1 MIQHNKIHWSRIL
14 IVLILVVALCATF
27 STVFASEPSAADEP
41 EETMTIL
48 GMAPEEGEKGE
59 GDAAEGEVLTVGAAP
74 AEDAEKVADP
84 ETGDII
90 GIEEEPEG
98 EDEWTCKVC
107 STANFGGTKCSKC
120 SASRPTVTLSII
132 ALVALAIVIAIGF
145 IKKVNLGF
153 LAIGAAFILSMV
165 AGIGPKYVTK
175 AFDAD
180 MFVTLVGVTFLFGM
194 ASQNGTLDL
203 FSKKVVA
210 LVGKHTVLIPI
221 LMFFLSAFISAIG
234 PGHIAAGIL
243 MTTFAVYLAFE
254 MKINP
259 ITTAL
264 FAKLG
269 ANAGCASPLSLTGQ
283 LGLKLTNN
291 LTADVTNADI
301 VDRLG
306 FNGLHFFLATLVSG
320 FIFTLLLYIFTK
332 SYKVKADNP
341 LKFKDIPKFNWKQWC
356 TIGAIVMMVVLCI
369 GFQMNTGLTA
379 FVMAAILVL
388 LGCADEKKAIKG
400 IPWGTLVFICGV
412 GVLVSVIDMMGGI
425 DMISS
430 LLQKLMTKNTATPVL
445 AATSGILSWVSSTTG
460 VVMPAMFKMLPNI
473 MRNFGTSVNYM
484 EMISAITATSFAAA
498 ISPLSTGGA
507 IIMSSYSASKET
519 TNAELNKIFKFLF
532 LLSVGNVLLNVVLSA
547 IRLFGFYG
555 IFG

>member
-1 MIQHNKIHWSRIL
+1 MIQHTPKTRWGRIL
-14 IVLILVVALCATF
+14 VILVLVMALCATLT
-27 STVFASEPSAADEP
+27 SVFASDAAAADASEP
-41 EETMTIL
+41 EETMVL
-48 GMAPEEGEKGE
+48 FADAAAPAETGKGE
-59 GDAAEGEVLTVGAAP
+59 GDTAAEPILTVGAEPASADTADAP
-74 AEDAEKVADP
+74 AAAE
-84 ETGDII
+84 T
-90 GIEEEPEG
+90 
-98 EDEWTCKVC
+98 DEWTCKVC
-107 STANFGGTKCSKC
+107 STVNEGGDECSKC
-120 SASRPTVTLSII
+120 SASRPTTTLSII
-132 ALVALAIVIAIGF
+132 ALVVLAIVIAIGF

-153 LAIGAAFILSMV
+153 LAIGAAFILSMI

-175 AFDAD
+175 AFDSD

-210 LVGKHTVLIPI
+210 LVGKRTVFIPI

-291 LTADVTNADI
+291 LANDVTNADL
-301 VDRLG
+301 VERLG
-306 FNGLHFFLATLVSG
+306 FNSLHFFIATLVSG

-341 LKFKDIPKFNWKQWC
+341 LKLKDIPKFNWKQWC

-425 DMISS
+425 TLISN
-430 LLQKLMTKNTATPVL
+430 LLQKLMGPNTATPIL
-445 AATSGILSWVSSTTG
+445 SATSGILSWVSSTTG
-460 VVMPAMFKMLPNI
+460 VVMPAMFKMLPDI

-507 IIMSSYSASKET
+507 IILSSYSASKET
-519 TNAELNKIFKFLF
+519 TNEEINKIFKFLF
-532 LLSVGNVLLNVVLSA
+532 LLSVANVLLNVFLSA

>member
-1 MIQHNKIHWSRIL
+1 MKRKSGLSISRIIVPL
-14 IVLILVVALCATF
+14 IALLLI
-27 STVFASEPSAADEP
+27 FAYAAGAFADGNAEEPASPTETASA
-41 EETMTIL
+41 
-48 GMAPEEGEKGE
+48 
-59 GDAAEGEVLTVGAAP
+59 V
-74 AEDAEKVADP
+74 
-84 ETGDII
+84 
-90 GIEEEPEG
+90 EEPEAA
-98 EDEWTCKVC
+98 DEWTCKVC
-107 STANFGGTKCSKC
+107 STVNNGGTHCEKCE
-120 SASRPTVTLSII
+120 ASRPTLVLSIV
-132 ALVALAIVIAIGF
+132 ALVVLAVVIAIGF

-153 LAIGAAFILSMV
+153 LSIGAAFILALI
-165 AGIGPKYVTK
+165 AGIGPKYITK

-210 LVGKHTVLIPI
+210 LVGRHTVLIPI

-291 LTADVTNADI
+291 LVNDVTNADI
-301 VDRLG
+301 ADRLTFSG
-306 FNGLHFFLATLVSG
+306 THFFVATLVSG
-320 FIFTLLLYIFTK
+320 FIFTVLLYIFTK

-341 LKFKDIPKFNWKQWC
+341 LKLKDIPKFNWKQWV
-356 TIGAIVMMVVLCI
+356 TIAAIVLMVVLCI

-388 LGCADEKKAIKG
+388 LQCADEKQAIKG
-400 IPWGTLVFICGV
+400 VPWGTLMFICGV
-412 GVLVSVIDMMGGI
+412 GVLVAVIDMMGGI
-425 DMISS
+425 DLISN
-430 LLQKLMTKNTATPVL
+430 LLQKLMGQKTATPVL
-445 AATSGILSWVSSTTG
+445 SATSGILSWVSSTTG

-473 MRNFGTSVNYM
+473 MRNFGDSVNYM

-532 LLSVGNVLLNVVLSA
+532 LLSVGNVLLNVLLSW
-547 IRLFGFYG
+547 IGVFSLGGLF
-555 IFG
+555 

>member
-1 MIQHNKIHWSRIL
+1 MKLQSKKAPRLGVLLLVLLMLATL
-14 IVLILVVALCATF
+14 IP
-27 STVFASEPSAADEP
+27 SVFAADAPAETSAP
-41 EETMTIL
+41 EETMVAL
-48 GMAPEEGEKGE
+48 GEAPEAAAAPEATEKA
-59 GDAAEGEVLTVGAAP
+59 GDAPAGEVLTTGTEEAAS
-74 AEDAEKVADP
+74 
-84 ETGDII
+84 
-90 GIEEEPEG
+90 
-98 EDEWTCKVC
+98 DEWTCKVC
-107 STANFGGTKCSKC
+107 STVNEGGDACKKC
-120 SASRPTVTLSII
+120 SASRPTTTLSII
-132 ALVALAIVIAIGF
+132 ALVVLAVVIAIGF

-175 AFDAD
+175 AFDSD

-210 LVGKHTVLIPI
+210 LVGKRTVLIPI

-291 LTADVTNADI
+291 LVSDVTNADI

-306 FNGLHFFLATLVSG
+306 FSGLHFFMATLVSG

-341 LKFKDIPKFNWKQWC
+341 LKLKDIPKFNWKQWV

-425 DMISS
+425 DMISN
-430 LLQKLMTKNTATPVL
+430 LLQKLMGPSTATPVL

-473 MRNFGTSVNYM
+473 LRTFGTHVNYM
-484 EMISAITATSFAAA
+484 ELISAITATSFAAA

-519 TNAELNKIFKFLF
+519 TNEEMNKIFKFLF
-532 LLSVGNVLLNVVLSA
+532 LLSVANVLLNVLLSW
-547 IRLFGFYG
+547 IGVFHLGGLF
-555 IFG
+555 

>member
-1 MIQHNKIHWSRIL
+1 MKLQSKKAPRLGVLLLVLLMLATL
-14 IVLILVVALCATF
+14 IP
-27 STVFASEPSAADEP
+27 SVFAADAPAETSAP
-41 EETMTIL
+41 EETMVAL
-48 GMAPEEGEKGE
+48 GEAPEVVAAPEATEKA
-59 GDAAEGEVLTVGAAP
+59 GDAPAGEVLTTGTEEAAS
-74 AEDAEKVADP
+74 
-84 ETGDII
+84 
-90 GIEEEPEG
+90 
-98 EDEWTCKVC
+98 DEWTCKVC
-107 STANFGGTKCSKC
+107 STVNEGGDACKKCG
-120 SASRPTVTLSII
+120 ASRPTTVLSII
-132 ALVALAIVIAIGF
+132 ALVVLAVVIAIGF

-175 AFDAD
+175 AFDSD

-210 LVGKHTVLIPI
+210 LVGKRTVLIPI

-291 LTADVTNADI
+291 LVSDVTNADI
-301 VDRLG
+301 VERLG
-306 FNGLHFFLATLVSG
+306 FSGLHFFMATLVSG
-320 FIFTLLLYIFTK
+320 FIFTLLLYVFTK

-341 LKFKDIPKFNWKQWC
+341 LKLKDIPRFNWKQWV

-379 FVMAAILVL
+379 FVMASILVL
-388 LGCADEKKAIKG
+388 LQCADEKKAIKG

-425 DMISS
+425 DMISG
-430 LLQKLMTKNTATPVL
+430 LLQKLMGPSTATPVL

-473 MRNFGTSVNYM
+473 LRSFGTSVNYM
-484 EMISAITATSFAAA
+484 ELISAITATSFAAA

-519 TNAELNKIFKFLF
+519 TNEEMNKIFKFLF
-532 LLSVGNVLLNVVLSA
+532 LLSVANVLLNVLLSW
-547 IRLFGFYG
+547 IGVFRLGGLF
-555 IFG
+555 

>member
-1 MIQHNKIHWSRIL
+1 MKLQSKKAPRLGVLLLVLLMLATL
-14 IVLILVVALCATF
+14 IP
-27 STVFASEPSAADEP
+27 SVFAADAPAETSAP
-41 EETMTIL
+41 EETMVAL
-48 GMAPEEGEKGE
+48 GEAPEVAAAPAATEKA
-59 GDAAEGEVLTVGAAP
+59 GDAPAGEVLTTGTEEAAS
-74 AEDAEKVADP
+74 
-84 ETGDII
+84 
-90 GIEEEPEG
+90 
-98 EDEWTCKVC
+98 DEWTCKVC
-107 STANFGGTKCSKC
+107 STVNEGGDACKKCG
-120 SASRPTVTLSII
+120 ASRPTTALSII
-132 ALVALAIVIAIGF
+132 ALVVLAVVIAIGF

-175 AFDAD
+175 AFDSD

-210 LVGKHTVLIPI
+210 LVGKRTVLIPI

-291 LTADVTNADI
+291 LVSDVTNADI

-306 FNGLHFFLATLVSG
+306 FSGLHFFMATLVSG
-320 FIFTLLLYIFTK
+320 FIFTLLLYVFTK

-341 LKFKDIPKFNWKQWC
+341 LKLKDIPRFNWKQWV
-356 TIGAIVMMVVLCI
+356 TIDAIVMMVVLCI

-388 LGCADEKKAIKG
+388 LQCADEKKAIKG

-425 DMISS
+425 DMISG
-430 LLQKLMTKNTATPVL
+430 LLQKLMGPSTATPVL

-473 MRNFGTSVNYM
+473 LRSFGTSVNYM
-484 EMISAITATSFAAA
+484 ELISAITATSFAAA

-519 TNAELNKIFKFLF
+519 TNEEMNKIFKFLF
-532 LLSVGNVLLNVVLSA
+532 LLSVANVLLNVLLSW
-547 IRLFGFYG
+547 IGVFQLGGLF
-555 IFG
+555 

>member
-1 MIQHNKIHWSRIL
+1 MKLQSKKAPRLGVLLLVLLMLATL
-14 IVLILVVALCATF
+14 IP
-27 STVFASEPSAADEP
+27 SVFAADAPAETSAP
-41 EETMTIL
+41 EETMVAL
-48 GMAPEEGEKGE
+48 GEAPEVVAAPAATEKA
-59 GDAAEGEVLTVGAAP
+59 GDAPAGEVLTTGTEEAAS
-74 AEDAEKVADP
+74 
-84 ETGDII
+84 
-90 GIEEEPEG
+90 
-98 EDEWTCKVC
+98 DEWTCKVC
-107 STANFGGTKCSKC
+107 STVNEGGDACKKCSV
-120 SASRPTVTLSII
+120 SRPTTALSII
-132 ALVALAIVIAIGF
+132 ALAVLAVVIAIGF

-175 AFDAD
+175 AFDSD

-210 LVGKHTVLIPI
+210 LVGKRTVLIPI

-291 LTADVTNADI
+291 LVSDVTNADI

-306 FNGLHFFLATLVSG
+306 FSGLHFFMATLVSG
-320 FIFTLLLYIFTK
+320 FIFTLLLYVFTK

-341 LKFKDIPKFNWKQWC
+341 LKLKDIPRFNWKQWV

-388 LGCADEKKAIKG
+388 LQCADEKKAIKG

-425 DMISS
+425 DMISG
-430 LLQKLMTKNTATPVL
+430 LLQKLMGPSTATPVL

-473 MRNFGTSVNYM
+473 LRSFGTSVNYM
-484 EMISAITATSFAAA
+484 ELISAITATSFAAA

-519 TNAELNKIFKFLF
+519 TNEEMNKIFKFLF
-532 LLSVGNVLLNVVLSA
+532 LLSVANVLLNVLLSW
-547 IRLFGFYG
+547 IGVFRLGGLF
-555 IFG
+555 